1 MNEIRKK
8 QKKLYKIMKALVIFG
23 AAFIFIFIG
32 LQPTIKAYNPLL
44 ATVLMYVC
52 DAVVVAVLVFL
63 FSYYSKYGKCD
74 SIMTTIENEI
84 NDNGYYLTSRKEREN
99 NSYIDAV
106 YQDLKNC
113 GYSMNKDV
121 EIADFEFSFK
131 ATKKKEYFYCADVDG
146 LDKNDVLAYLDT
158 VITDVTV
165 NSLKRKGNG
174 VLCLIT
180 DKAKDDAISLS
191 KMITP
196 LGKKEQLKIA
206 IAICELSTG
215 RVYFLGNTETK
226 CQQMIANFVMNC
238 DVPIKEQYICR
249 DKLPFQLDLAEKVKE
264 LTLKDIKSDYFSVH

>member
-32 LQPTIKAYNPLL
+32 LQPTIKAYNQLL

-74 SIMTTIENEI
+74 SIMTAIENEI

-106 YQDLKNC
+106 YHDLKNC

-131 ATKKKEYFYCADVDG
+131 AMKKKEYFYCADVDG

-158 VITDVTV
+158 VITDITV

-180 DKAKDDAISLS
+180 DKAEDDAISLS

>member
-32 LQPTIKAYNPLL
+32 LQPTIKAYNQLL

-52 DAVVVAVLVFL
+52 DAVVVAVLIFL

-74 SIMTTIENEI
+74 NIMTAIENEI

-106 YQDLKNC
+106 YHDLKNC

-131 ATKKKEYFYCADVDG
+131 AMKKKEYFYCADVDG

-180 DKAKDDAISLS
+180 DMAEDDAISLS

>member
-8 QKKLYKIMKALVIFG
+8 QKKLYKIMKALVIFS

-32 LQPTIKAYNPLL
+32 LQPTIKAYNQLL

-74 SIMTTIENEI
+74 NIMTAIENEI

-106 YQDLKNC
+106 YHDLKNC
-113 GYSMNKDV
+113 GYSMNKDI

-131 ATKKKEYFYCADVDG
+131 AMKKKEYFYCADVDG

-180 DKAKDDAISLS
+180 DKAEDDAISLS

>member
-32 LQPTIKAYNPLL
+32 LQPTIKAYNQLL

-52 DAVVVAVLVFL
+52 DAVVVAVLIFL

-74 SIMTTIENEI
+74 NIMTAIENEI

-106 YQDLKNC
+106 YHDLKNC

-131 ATKKKEYFYCADVDG
+131 AMKKKEYFYCADVDG

-180 DKAKDDAISLS
+180 DMAEDDAISLS

-226 CQQMIANFVMNC
+226 CQQIIANFVMNC

-249 DKLPFQLDLAEKVKE
+249 DKLPFQFDLAEKVKE

>member
-52 DAVVVAVLVFL
+52 DAVVIAVLVFL

-74 SIMTTIENEI
+74 SIMTSIENEI
-84 NDNGYYLTSRKEREN
+84 NDNGYYLTSRIEREN
-99 NSYIDAV
+99 NSYIEAV

-131 ATKKKEYFYCADVDG
+131 AMKKKEYFYCADVEG
-146 LDKNDVLAYLDT
+146 IDKNDVLAYLDT

-180 DKAKDDAISLS
+180 DKAEDDAISLS

>member
-32 LQPTIKAYNPLL
+32 LQPTIKAYNQLL

-74 SIMTTIENEI
+74 NIMTAIENEI

-106 YQDLKNC
+106 YHDLKNC

-131 ATKKKEYFYCADVDG
+131 AMKKKEYFYCADVDG

-180 DKAKDDAISLS
+180 DMAEDDAISLS

-215 RVYFLGNTETK
+215 RVYFLGYTETK

>member
-8 QKKLYKIMKALVIFG
+8 QKKLYKIMKALVIFS

-32 LQPTIKAYNPLL
+32 LQPTIKAYNQLL

-74 SIMTTIENEI
+74 NIMTAIENEI

-106 YQDLKNC
+106 YHDLKNC
-113 GYSMNKDV
+113 GYSMNKDI

-131 ATKKKEYFYCADVDG
+131 AMKKKEYFYCADVDG

-180 DKAKDDAISLS
+180 DKAEDDAISLS

-226 CQQMIANFVMNC
+226 CQQIIANFVMNC
-238 DVPIKEQYICR
+238 DVPIKEQYICK

>member
-32 LQPTIKAYNPLL
+32 LQPTIKAYNQLL

-52 DAVVVAVLVFL
+52 DAVVVAVLIFL

-74 SIMTTIENEI
+74 SIMTAIENEI

-106 YQDLKNC
+106 YHDLKNC

-131 ATKKKEYFYCADVDG
+131 AMKKKEYFYCADVDG

-158 VITDVTV
+158 VITDITV

-180 DKAKDDAISLS
+180 DKAEDDAISLS

>member
-1 MNEIRKK
+1 MNEIKKK

-32 LQPTIKAYNPLL
+32 LQPTIKAYNQLL

-74 SIMTTIENEI
+74 SIMTAIENEI

-106 YQDLKNC
+106 YHDLKNC

-131 ATKKKEYFYCADVDG
+131 AMKKKEYFYCADVDG

-158 VITDVTV
+158 VITDITV

-180 DKAKDDAISLS
+180 DKAEDDAISLS

>member
-32 LQPTIKAYNPLL
+32 LQPTIKAYNQLL

-52 DAVVVAVLVFL
+52 DAVVIAVLVFL

-74 SIMTTIENEI
+74 SIMTAIENEI

-99 NSYIDAV
+99 NSYINAV

-121 EIADFEFSFK
+121 EIADFDFSFK
-131 ATKKKEYFYCADVDG
+131 AMKKKEYFYCADVDG

-180 DKAKDDAISLS
+180 DKAEDDAISLS

>member
-32 LQPTIKAYNPLL
+32 LQPTIKAYNQLL

-74 SIMTTIENEI
+74 SIMTAIENEI

-106 YQDLKNC
+106 YHDLKNC

-131 ATKKKEYFYCADVDG
+131 AMKKKEYFYCADVDG

-158 VITDVTV
+158 VITDITV

-180 DKAKDDAISLS
+180 DMAEDDAISLS

>member
-74 SIMTTIENEI
+74 NIMTAIENEI

-106 YQDLKNC
+106 YHDLKNC

-131 ATKKKEYFYCADVDG
+131 AMKKKEYFYCADVDG

-158 VITDVTV
+158 VITDITV

-180 DKAKDDAISLS
+180 DMAEDDAISLS

-238 DVPIKEQYICR
+238 DVPIKEQFICR

-264 LTLKDIKSDYFSVH
+264 LTLKDIKSDYFSVY

>member
-32 LQPTIKAYNPLL
+32 LQPTIKAYNQLL

-74 SIMTTIENEI
+74 NIMTAIENEI

-106 YQDLKNC
+106 YHDLKNC

-131 ATKKKEYFYCADVDG
+131 AMKKKEYFYCADVDG

-180 DKAKDDAISLS
+180 DKAEDDAISLS

-226 CQQMIANFVMNC
+226 CQQIIANFVMNC

>member
-32 LQPTIKAYNPLL
+32 LQPTIKAYNQLL

-74 SIMTTIENEI
+74 NIMTAIENEI

-106 YQDLKNC
+106 YHDLKNC

-131 ATKKKEYFYCADVDG
+131 AMKKKEYFYCADVDG

-180 DKAKDDAISLS
+180 DKAEDDAISLS

>member
-52 DAVVVAVLVFL
+52 DAVVIAVLVFL

-74 SIMTTIENEI
+74 SIMTSIENEI
-84 NDNGYYLTSRKEREN
+84 NDNGYYLTSRIEREN
-99 NSYIDAV
+99 NSYIEAV

-131 ATKKKEYFYCADVDG
+131 AMKKKEYFYCADVEG

-180 DKAKDDAISLS
+180 DKAEDDAISLS

-215 RVYFLGNTETK
+215 RVYFLGNNETK

>member
-32 LQPTIKAYNPLL
+32 LQPTIKAYNQLL

-74 SIMTTIENEI
+74 SIMTSIENEI

-106 YQDLKNC
+106 YHDLKNC

-131 ATKKKEYFYCADVDG
+131 AMKKKEYFYCADVDG

-180 DKAKDDAISLS
+180 DKAEDNAISLS

-226 CQQMIANFVMNC
+226 CQQIIANFVMNC

>member
-74 SIMTTIENEI
+74 NIMTAIENEI

-106 YQDLKNC
+106 YRDLKSC
-113 GYSMNKDV
+113 GYSMNTDI
-121 EIADFEFSFK
+121 EIADFDFSFK
-131 ATKKKEYFYCADVDG
+131 AMKKKEYFYCADVDG

-158 VITDVTV
+158 VITDITV

-180 DKAKDDAISLS
+180 DKAEDDAISLS

>member
-52 DAVVVAVLVFL
+52 DALVVAVLVFL

-74 SIMTTIENEI
+74 SIMTSIENEI
-84 NDNGYYLTSRKEREN
+84 NDNGYYLTSRIEREN
-99 NSYIDAV
+99 NSYIEAV

-131 ATKKKEYFYCADVDG
+131 AMKKKEYFYCADVEG
-146 LDKNDVLAYLDT
+146 IDKNDVLAYLDT

-180 DKAKDDAISLS
+180 DKAEDDAISLS

>member
-74 SIMTTIENEI
+74 SIMTAIENEI
-84 NDNGYYLTSRKEREN
+84 NDNGYYLTSRKERKN

-113 GYSMNKDV
+113 GYSMNKDI

-131 ATKKKEYFYCADVDG
+131 AMKKKEYFYCADVDG

-180 DKAKDDAISLS
+180 DKAEDDAISLS

>member
-74 SIMTTIENEI
+74 NIMTAIENEI

-106 YQDLKNC
+106 YHDLKNC

-131 ATKKKEYFYCADVDG
+131 AMKKKEYFYCADVDG

-180 DKAKDDAISLS
+180 DKAEDDAISLS

>member
-32 LQPTIKAYNPLL
+32 LQPTIKAYNQLL

-63 FSYYSKYGKCD
+63 FSYYSIYGKCD
-74 SIMTTIENEI
+74 SIMTSIENEI

-106 YQDLKNC
+106 YHDLKNC

-131 ATKKKEYFYCADVDG
+131 AMKKKEYFYCADVDG

-158 VITDVTV
+158 VITDITV

-180 DKAKDDAISLS
+180 DMAEDDAISLS

>member
-32 LQPTIKAYNPLL
+32 LQPTIKAYNQLL

-74 SIMTTIENEI
+74 SIMTAIENEI

-106 YQDLKNC
+106 YHDLKNC

-131 ATKKKEYFYCADVDG
+131 AMKKKEYFYCADVDG

-180 DKAKDDAISLS
+180 DMAEDDAISLS

-226 CQQMIANFVMNC
+226 CQQIIANFVMNC

-249 DKLPFQLDLAEKVKE
+249 DKLPFQFDLAEKVKE

>member
-52 DAVVVAVLVFL
+52 DAVVVAVLVLL

-121 EIADFEFSFK
+121 EIADFDFSFK
-131 ATKKKEYFYCADVDG
+131 AMKKKEYFYCADVDG

-180 DKAKDDAISLS
+180 DKAEDDAISLS

-215 RVYFLGNTETK
+215 RVYFLGNNETK

>member
-32 LQPTIKAYNPLL
+32 LQPTIKAYNQLL

-52 DAVVVAVLVFL
+52 DAVVVAVLIFL

-74 SIMTTIENEI
+74 NIMTAIENEI

-106 YQDLKNC
+106 YHDLKNC

-131 ATKKKEYFYCADVDG
+131 AMKKKEYFYCADVDG

-158 VITDVTV
+158 VITDITV

-180 DKAKDDAISLS
+180 DKAEDDAISLS

>member
-32 LQPTIKAYNPLL
+32 LQPTIKAYNQLL

-74 SIMTTIENEI
+74 NIMTAIENEI

-106 YQDLKNC
+106 YHDLKNC

-131 ATKKKEYFYCADVDG
+131 AMKKKEYFYCADVEG

-158 VITDVTV
+158 VITDITV

-180 DKAKDDAISLS
+180 DKAEDDAISLS

-206 IAICELSTG
+206 IAICELSTS

>member
-32 LQPTIKAYNPLL
+32 LQPTIKAYNQLL

-74 SIMTTIENEI
+74 SIMTSIENEI
-84 NDNGYYLTSRKEREN
+84 NDNGYYLTSRKERED

-106 YQDLKNC
+106 YYDLKNC

-131 ATKKKEYFYCADVDG
+131 AMKKKEYFYCADVDG

-158 VITDVTV
+158 VITDITV

-180 DKAKDDAISLS
+180 DMAEDDAISLS

>member
-32 LQPTIKAYNPLL
+32 LQPTIKAYNQLL

-74 SIMTTIENEI
+74 NIMTAIENEI

-106 YQDLKNC
+106 YHDLKNC

-131 ATKKKEYFYCADVDG
+131 AMKKKEYFYCADVDG

-180 DKAKDDAISLS
+180 DKAVDDAISLS

>member
-23 AAFIFIFIG
+23 VAFIFIFIG

-74 SIMTTIENEI
+74 SIMTSIENEI

-121 EIADFEFSFK
+121 EIADFDFSFK
-131 ATKKKEYFYCADVDG
+131 AMKKKEYFYCADVEG

-180 DKAKDDAISLS
+180 DKAEDDAISLS

>member
-74 SIMTTIENEI
+74 SIMTAIENEI

-106 YQDLKNC
+106 YQDLKSC

-131 ATKKKEYFYCADVDG
+131 AMKKKEYFYCADVDG

-158 VITDVTV
+158 VITDITV

-180 DKAKDDAISLS
+180 DKAEDDAISLS

>member
-74 SIMTTIENEI
+74 NIMTTIENEI

-121 EIADFEFSFK
+121 EIADFDFSFK
-131 ATKKKEYFYCADVDG
+131 AMKKKEYFYCADVEG

-180 DKAKDDAISLS
+180 DKAEDDAISLS

>member
-32 LQPTIKAYNPLL
+32 LQPTIKAYNQLL

-74 SIMTTIENEI
+74 NIMTSIENEI

-131 ATKKKEYFYCADVDG
+131 AMKKKEYFYCADVDG

-180 DKAKDDAISLS
+180 DMAEDDAISLS

>member
-32 LQPTIKAYNPLL
+32 LQPTIKAYNQLL

-52 DAVVVAVLVFL
+52 DAVVAAVLVFL

-74 SIMTTIENEI
+74 NIMTAIENEI

-106 YQDLKNC
+106 YHDLKNC
-113 GYSMNKDV
+113 GYSMNKDI

-131 ATKKKEYFYCADVDG
+131 AMKKKEYFYCADVDG

-158 VITDVTV
+158 VITDITV

-180 DKAKDDAISLS
+180 DMAEDDAISLS

>member
-32 LQPTIKAYNPLL
+32 LQPTIKAYNQLL

-52 DAVVVAVLVFL
+52 DAVVVAVLIFL

-74 SIMTTIENEI
+74 NIMTAIENEI

-121 EIADFEFSFK
+121 EIADFDFSFK
-131 ATKKKEYFYCADVDG
+131 AMKKKEYFYCADVEG

-158 VITDVTV
+158 VITDITV

-180 DKAKDDAISLS
+180 DKAEDDAISLS

-215 RVYFLGNTETK
+215 RVYFLGNNETK

>member
-44 ATVLMYVC
+44 ATVLIYVC

-74 SIMTTIENEI
+74 NIMTAIENEI

-113 GYSMNKDV
+113 GYSMNKDI

-131 ATKKKEYFYCADVDG
+131 AMKKKEYFYCADVDG

-180 DKAKDDAISLS
+180 DKAEDDAISLS